1 MNTHPTVT
9 RSVVTRASRV
19 FDLDV
24 SMLGDL
30 RQFLRETEEIPGSAR
45 IRISDVPQVAG
56 PAMRVTITH
65 EEDAK

>member
-1 MNTHPTVT
+1 MSIHPTVT

-19 FDLDV
+19 FSLNV

-45 IRISDVPQVAG
+45 ISISNVPQVIG
-56 PAMRVTITH
+56 PAVRVTITH
-65 EEDAK
+65 EEDAN